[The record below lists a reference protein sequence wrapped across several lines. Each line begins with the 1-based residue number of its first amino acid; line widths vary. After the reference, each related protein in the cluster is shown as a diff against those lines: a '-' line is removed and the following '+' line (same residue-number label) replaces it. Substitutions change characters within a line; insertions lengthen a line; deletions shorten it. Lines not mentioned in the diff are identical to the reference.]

1 MDAEQE
7 EWDGLGDGVL
17 VRDAASAR
25 VGSNQGS
32 SSSVASIVDVEGRR
46 QMAVTNPPL

>member
-25 VGSNQGS
+25 VGSCEAAAETMAPLLVVIHL
-32 SSSVASIVDVEGRR
+32 VA
-46 QMAVTNPPL
+46 